1 VTRAVRRDMATP
13 SSGLKNKQLAF
24 ADMCGPQ
31 INYRRPER
39 QAAVRA
45 YLLKEDFPAVLGL

>member
-1 VTRAVRRDMATP
+1 MTRAVRRDMATP

-31 INYRRPER
+31 INYWRPER